1 MFQYACFVEGCD
13 KVCLEPRKRRMH
25 LIDKHMFPK
34 NYDFFIVNDGL
45 DPSKRG
51 SMLRPEYRRGS
62 QVGGPRQK
70 SRDVSV
76 NNGIEAEASNIHGVG
91 HGSNEESQSATPSP
105 DAELAPP
112 SAHSH
117 KKEDVDM
124 LTSSISALRFV
135 PSSVRFGRHGRGG
148 FSQQ

>member
-1 MFQYACFVEGCD
+1 
-13 KVCLEPRKRRMH
+13 MH

-34 NYDFFIVNDGL
+34 NYDFFIVDDGL

-62 QVGGPRQK
+62 RVGGPKSGK
-70 SRDVSV
+70 SRDVGVDNGVEAGAPKACGV
-76 NNGIEAEASNIHGVG
+76 N
-91 HGSNEESQSATPSP
+91 HGSDQESQSATPSP
-105 DAELAPP
+105 DAELAPL

-117 KKEDVDM
+117 KEEDVDM